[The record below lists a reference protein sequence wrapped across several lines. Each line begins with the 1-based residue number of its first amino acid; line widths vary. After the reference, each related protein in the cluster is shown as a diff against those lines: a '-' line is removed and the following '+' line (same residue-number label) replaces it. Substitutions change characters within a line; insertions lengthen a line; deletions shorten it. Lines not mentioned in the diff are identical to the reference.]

1 MQESHLIIQAAQF
14 KNISNCYG
22 YTGLGWRMITNLGT
36 EIISHPGGINGYN
49 SFIGFNPTKQVGVVL
64 LCSCDNLDA
73 NVENIGFAL
82 LGIPINIALI
92 Y

>member
-1 MQESHLIIQAAQF
+1 MHESHLIIQAPQF
-14 KNISNCYG
+14 KNISNYYG
-22 YTGLGWRMITNLGT
+22 YNGLGWRILTNLGT

-92 Y
+92 H

>member
-1 MQESHLIIQAAQF
+1 VRIL
-14 KNISNCYG
+14 
-22 YTGLGWRMITNLGT
+22 TNLGT

-49 SFIGFNPTKQVGVVL
+49 SFIGFNPTKQAGVVL

-92 Y
+92 H